1 MNKSEFRIKWNLI
14 SISIDFKPMYGQ
26 KLKTKKLLFV
36 VVLLGPK
43 VDSKVKKED
52 LSDKLTYRRHIN
64 QTLLR
69 QRDSQQRSENNLVR
83 RKKAGGSRGR
93 DGNGRDRKTMRRTER
108 RWWVWPAEGQSLSIN
123 MKNYLSICPLCL
135 HVSPHTHREK
145 QVNLRGKTDWIFSGI
160 NRDLAQCND
169 TWVSWLAIWWHCAVW
184 PPQAQ

>member
-108 RWWVWPAEGQSLSIN
+108 RW
-123 MKNYLSICPLCL
+123 
-135 HVSPHTHREK
+135 
-145 QVNLRGKTDWIFSGI
+145 
-160 NRDLAQCND
+160 
-169 TWVSWLAIWWHCAVW
+169 
-184 PPQAQ
+184 